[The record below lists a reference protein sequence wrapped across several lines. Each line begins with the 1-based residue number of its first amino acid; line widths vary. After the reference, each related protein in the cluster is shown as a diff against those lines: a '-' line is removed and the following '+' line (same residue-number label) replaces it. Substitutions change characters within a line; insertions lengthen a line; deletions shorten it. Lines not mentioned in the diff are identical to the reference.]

1 MRIAIIADI
10 HGNLVSFEAV
20 LADIEREQVDQI
32 ICLGD
37 IATIGPQPNA
47 VIARMRELGYL
58 CAIGNHESWLLDLN
72 LLDKLKGAPAWF
84 VESIRWCATQLSGD
98 DLDFFRSFPP
108 TIKLALDEEVSLL
121 GFHGSPNSDL
131 ESIYPMTP
139 PEELEKLLAGHTA
152 RVLAGAHTHAQMLRQ
167 HKGMLIINPGSVGIP
182 FDQAP
187 TRGPIKFHP
196 WAEYAILNSV
206 NGKLSADLRRV
217 SIDLDRVKSAL
228 TDSQHPARDIW
239 LNNWINTPLS

>member
-32 ICLGD
+32 VCLGD
-37 IATIGPQPNA
+37 LATIGPQPNA
-47 VIARMRELGYL
+47 VIARMKDLGYR

-72 LLDKLKGAPAWF
+72 QLNKLKGAPEWF

-98 DLDFFRSFPP
+98 DFEFFRSFPP
-108 TIKLALDEEVSLL
+108 TIKLALDKEISLL
-121 GFHGSPNSDL
+121 GFHGSPNSDVD
-131 ESIYPMTP
+131 SIYPMTP
-139 PEELEKLLAGHTA
+139 PEELEELLAGHTC

-182 FDQAP
+182 FNQAP
-187 TRGPIKFHP
+187 TRGPIQFHP
-196 WAEYAILNSV
+196 WAEYAIVNSI
-206 NGKLSADLRRV
+206 NGMLSIDLRRV
-217 SIDLDRVKSAL
+217 SIDLDRVKNAL
-228 TDSQHPARDIW
+228 IDSQHPARDIW
-239 LNNWINTPLS
+239 LNNWKNTPL